1 MNDETTPVCDYEGS
15 DYRERFWEGQGRNYE
30 DSVERIA
37 LRHLL
42 PPAGDTLID
51 LGAGFGRLA
60 SEYAGY
66 QQVVLFDYSRSLLR
80 EAQQH
85 YGEDS
90 RFIFV
95 AGNWYQMPFVAGLFA
110 AMVQVRTL
118 HHAADVPALFAEL
131 ARIAKPEGSYVLEV
145 ANKRNLKAI
154 ARYVLR
160 RQAWSP
166 FAPEPEEFVELNFV
180 FHPRWID
187 EQLAAAGFD
196 PQEKRTVSHFRLG
209 LIKRLLPTAI
219 LTAADRTLQPSGSWL
234 QLTPSVFVRSA
245 HPTSCEKAEP
255 GMFFAC
261 PACRTPLPQRE
272 EDLLRCSG
280 CGREWGVRDRLYDFK
295 QPL

>member
-1 MNDETTPVCDYEGS
+1 MNEETTPVCDYEGS

-66 QQVVLFDYSRSLLR
+66 QHVVLFDYSRSLLR

-85 YGEDS
+85 FGDDP

-95 AGNWYQMPFVAGLFA
+95 AGNWYQMPFVAGLFT

-131 ARIAKPEGSYVLEV
+131 ARIAQPEGTYVLEF

-160 RQAWSP
+160 RQQWSP

-187 EQLAAAGFD
+187 RQLAVAGFD

-209 LIKRLLPTAI
+209 LIKRLIPTGV
-219 LTAADRTLQPSGSWL
+219 LTAADRALQPSGSWL
-234 QLTPSVFVRSA
+234 QFTPSVFVRSA
-245 HPTSCEKAEP
+245 HPTSGKRAAP
-255 GMFFAC
+255 GTFFTC
-261 PACRTPLPQRE
+261 PVCQYPLPQRE
-272 EDLLRCSG
+272 EDFLRCSA
-280 CGREWGVRDRLYDFK
+280 CGREWAVRDGIYDFK